1 MIYSENP
8 KFLSCSPQKKNDFIK
23 SNLKLIF
30 YINIHEKM
38 INIQKDNIDPNY
50 RYKMP
55 AVQIKIEGRGK
66 KTVVSNL
73 TEISR
78 SLNRREEEILKFIS
92 YEAGTQIKVKNDKM
106 IINKAMIP
114 NDLQIII
121 YDYIE
126 RFVLCP
132 DCDNPETY
140 YKFKLK
146 KDKVYRKCR
155 ACGGKNRIKNEK
167 LNKYLL
173 KREKDRPPTP
183 PQPNLET
190 NHHIRTVFK
199 K

>member
-1 MIYSENP
+1 
-8 KFLSCSPQKKNDFIK
+8 
-23 SNLKLIF
+23 
-30 YINIHEKM
+30 
-38 INIQKDNIDPNY
+38 
-50 RYKMP
+50 MP

-73 TEISR
+73 TEIAR
-78 SLNRREEEILKFIS
+78 ALNRREEEILKFIS
-92 YEAGTQIKVKNDKM
+92 YEAGTQTKVKNDKM
-106 IINKAMIP
+106 TINKAMMP
-114 NDLQIII
+114 NDLQNII

-126 RFVLCP
+126 RFVLCS

-146 KDKVYRKCR
+146 KDRVYRKCK

-173 KREKDRPPTP
+173 KKEENRPPTP
-183 PQPNLET
+183 PQPNFEKPCF
-190 NHHIRTVFK
+190 IRTTYK